1 VKKTRLNERQRR
13 LIEDAREAHRE
24 AQVHGRPAPERLVE
38 KWSSEVGIEKPK
50 DIEQETAD
58 Q

>member
-1 VKKTRLNERQRR
+1 LDERQRR
-13 LIEDAREAHRE
+13 LIEDAHEAHRE
-24 AQVHGRPAPERLVE
+24 AQVHGRPVPERLVE

-50 DIEQETAD
+50 DIEQETPD